1 MLTPLTRKAFEQLIP
16 AVATGAQYAYCWGK
30 LPDLL
35 SRLLI
40 SVVGMFAVL
49 LVRLLIL
56 QEGFDGILLTIGIT
70 VGLYWIWGPILWASL
85 RNIEYRKYGYCGFWQ
100 GTVLDVFISEEL
112 IGTEETVNKR
122 GDLVVVENRERCLNL
137 VVGDESGF
145 TTELRVPLK
154 RSHRAIDV
162 GDLAEM
168 LVFSNRGDL
177 GRISQTSDIY
187 LPDHNLWVSDYPYVQ
202 REAFIEV
209 SRRLDTYQPDAER
222 PIDERSS
229 RTERPTQKRTPK
241 TSAASKP
248 SSGSS
253 LARRD
258 ERRSQEPVH
267 PNQPDW
273 EDDRE
278 NDQFYQD
285 RDRSNR
291 SPRRRPKMDW

>member
-16 AVATGAQYAYCWGK
+16 AVATGAQYAYSWGK

-35 SRLLI
+35 SRVLI

-49 LVRLLIL
+49 LLRLLIL
-56 QEGFDGILLTIGIT
+56 QEGFDEILLTIGIT
-70 VGLYWIWGPILWASL
+70 VGLYWLWGPVLWASL
-85 RNIEYRKYGYCGFWQ
+85 RNLEYRKYAYCGFWQ

-112 IGTEETVNKR
+112 VGTEETVNKR

-154 RSHRAIDV
+154 RDHRAIYV

-177 GRISQTSDIY
+177 GRIARTSDIY
-187 LPDHNLWVSDYPYVQ
+187 LPDHNLWVSDYPCVQ
-202 REAFIEV
+202 REAFVEV
-209 SRRLDTYQPDAER
+209 SRRLDTYS
-222 PIDERSS
+222 PIDEPLPRS
-229 RTERPTQKRTPK
+229 ERPTQTAQKRTPK

-248 SSGSS
+248 SNSS

-258 ERRSQEPVH
+258 ERRPQRSVNPARS
-267 PNQPDW
+267 DW
-273 EDDRE
+273 DYDRDDE
-278 NDQFYQD
+278 QFYQD
-285 RDRSNR
+285 RDRPKR
-291 SPRRRPKMDW
+291 SSRRPKTDW

>member
-49 LVRLLIL
+49 LIRLLIL
-56 QEGFDGILLTIGIT
+56 PEGFDGILLTIGIT
-70 VGLYWIWGPILWASL
+70 VGLYWLWGPVLWASL
-85 RNIEYRKYGYCGFWQ
+85 RNLEFRKYGYCGFWQ

-112 IGTEETVNKR
+112 VGTEETVNKR

-145 TTELRVPLK
+145 STELRVPLK
-154 RSHRAIDV
+154 RSHRAIDI

-168 LVFSNRGDL
+168 VVFSNRGDL

-202 REAFIEV
+202 REAFVEI
-209 SRRLDTYQPDAER
+209 SRRLDTYQPEDQ
-222 PIDERSS
+222 PPP
-229 RTERPTQKRTPK
+229 RTEQSSQQLSQKRTPK

-248 SSGSS
+248 SSPGSS

-258 ERRSQEPVH
+258 HTRSREPVN
-267 PNQPDW
+267 PNRS
-273 EDDRE
+273 DRE
-278 NDQFYQD
+278 YDRDDEQFYQE
-285 RDRSNR
+285 RDRTQRPS
-291 SPRRRPKMDW
+291 RRRPKTDW

>member
-1 MLTPLTRKAFEQLIP
+1 MLTPLTRKAFEQIIP

-30 LPDLL
+30 LPELL

-49 LVRLLIL
+49 LLRLLIL
-56 QEGFDGILLTIGIT
+56 PEGFDGILLTIGLT
-70 VGLYWIWGPILWASL
+70 VGLYWLWGPILWASL
-85 RNIEYRKYGYCGFWQ
+85 RNLEYRKYGYCGFWQ
-100 GTVLDVFISEEL
+100 GSVLDVFTSEQL

-154 RSHRAIDV
+154 RSHRAIDI
-162 GDLAEM
+162 GDPAEM

-177 GRISQTSDIY
+177 GRISRTSDIY
-187 LPDHNLWVSDYPYVQ
+187 LPDHNLWVSDYPCVQ
-202 REAFIEV
+202 REAFIDV
-209 SRRLDTYQPDAER
+209 SRRLETYPPDDVPPPRRESA
-222 PIDERSS
+222 P
-229 RTERPTQKRTPK
+229 RTSQSTQKRVPK

-248 SSGSS
+248 STSGSS

-258 ERRSQEPVH
+258 PVSSS
-267 PNQPDW
+267 PADLDYQP
-273 EDDRE
+273 EDDQY
-278 NDQFYQD
+278 DQD
-285 RDRSNR
+285 RDRTSR
-291 SPRRRPKMDW
+291 PPRRRPKTDW